1 MVSKHN
7 IYLIDIILEYGEYT
21 VYFCGQFTGT
31 KELIMKYLSSLLI
44 ALCLMAIAVPAN
56 AAEFITIG
64 TGGVTGVYYPTGGAV
79 ARLVNEA
86 TNRKVRASV
95 ESTGGSVYNINNVLS
110 GDLNLGFAQSDK
122 QFQAVNGKAEWEGK
136 PQDSLRFLFSIHP
149 ESVTIV
155 AADDA
160 NINTIEDLKGKVV
173 NIGNPGSGQR
183 YNAIQILEAIGIDP
197 ETDIK
202 AEGLKAAECAKML
215 QDGRIDAYFYTVG
228 HPAGSFKEA
237 SAGKRKVHIVPI
249 KGEKIDKMIAPLPFF
264 AKTEIPVK
272 KLYPNMTNE
281 GDTVETIGMLTTIVC
296 SDNENEETMYAA
308 VKAVFENLD
317 KLRELHPALS
327 NLKAEEMA
335 TSGKSAPYHPGAEK
349 YFKEAGLAK

>member
-1 MVSKHN
+1 
-7 IYLIDIILEYGEYT
+7 
-21 VYFCGQFTGT
+21 
-31 KELIMKYLSSLLI
+31 MKYLATLLFALSLTIL
-44 ALCLMAIAVPAN
+44 AVPAT

-86 TNRKVRASV
+86 TNRQIRASV

-110 GDLNLGFAQSDK
+110 KDLNLGFAQSDR
-122 QFQAVNGKAEWEGK
+122 QFQAYNGKAEWDGK
-136 PQDSLRFLFSIHP
+136 PQQDLCFLFSLHP
-149 ESVTIV
+149 EVVTLV

-160 NINTIEDLKGKVV
+160 NINSLADLKGKVV

-183 YNAIQILEAIGIDP
+183 QNAIQILNAIGIDP

-249 KGEKIDKMIAPLPFF
+249 KGEKIAALIKPMPYF
-264 AKTEIPVK
+264 ASTSIPVQT
-272 KLYPNMTNE
+272 LYPNMTNKE
-281 GDTVETIGMLTTIVC
+281 PEVESIGMLTTIVC
-296 SDNENEETMYAA
+296 SADENEETMYEV

-317 KLRELHPALS
+317 KLKKLHPALA
-327 NLKAEEMA
+327 NLKAETMA
-335 TSGKSAPYHPGAEK
+335 TAGQSAPYHKGAAK
-349 YFKEAGLAK
+349 YYKEAGLTK